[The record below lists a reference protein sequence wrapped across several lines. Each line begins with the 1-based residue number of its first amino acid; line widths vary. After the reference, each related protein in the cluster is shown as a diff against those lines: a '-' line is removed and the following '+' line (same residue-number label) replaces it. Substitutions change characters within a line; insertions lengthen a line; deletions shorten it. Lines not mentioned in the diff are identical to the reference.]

1 MEMLVGLISDSHDN
15 LPAIEAAA
23 LRLKERKVELVLHA
37 GDIIAPFVATVLVKC
52 GAKVIAVYGNND
64 GERAGLRKRFKE
76 IGELKGDVAEVDLGL
91 KKAAVYHGQE
101 EALASALIASGKYDL
116 VVLGHTHKPVIEMK
130 GRTLVVNPGECCG
143 YLSGKRTFAVLDTE
157 TMKAELVEF

>member
-1 MEMLVGLISDSHDN
+1 MLVGLISDSHDN

-23 LRLKERKVELVLHA
+23 LKLKERKVELVLHA

-76 IGELKGDVAEVDLGL
+76 IGELKGDVAEVDIGG

-101 EALASALIASGKYDL
+101 VAIAGALIGCGKYDL

>member
-1 MEMLVGLISDSHDN
+1 MLVGLISDSHDN

-23 LRLKERKVELVLHA
+23 LKLKERKVELVLHA

-76 IGELKGDVAEVDLGL
+76 IGELKGDVAEVDIGG

-101 EALASALIASGKYDL
+101 EAIAGALIGCGKYDL